1 MHISSTTFLSLGH
14 FSLPSL
20 GFAFA
25 PHPAEKAFSDT
36 ANGILMYCNQ
46 AAELTLQEQGKASH
60 VPVCRA
66 GVNNKYYY
74 YLLVVVALVILQKAG
89 TFNLK
94 RKADVTCS
102 PRVHTRRSSLRW
114 PDAVQRKLTKL
125 TNQFFFPLPYSLYSL
140 RFFFFYTVFFES
152 SRFS

>member
-46 AAELTLQEQGKASH
+46 AAELTLQEQGKASY

-94 RKADVTCS
+94 RKAEVTCS
-102 PRVHTRRSSLRW
+102 PRVHTRRSSLR
-114 PDAVQRKLTKL
+114 
-125 TNQFFFPLPYSLYSL
+125 
-140 RFFFFYTVFFES
+140 
-152 SRFS
+152 